1 MKSNIYFEPP
11 SRLQLLD
18 KLKHLV
24 RFSDF
29 LLLVSGDTGAG
40 KSTLLAQLLPEK
52 SDTTL
57 FCCLV
62 KPEAELSPQ
71 QLLQSLIVQLPA
83 HESADSFSDQ
93 VKVLHQQLQSMSATG
108 QKCLIL
114 VDDAEFLS
122 DEAFQLVMNLH
133 AAGAQVLLVA
143 EPSYV
148 DRVLAT
154 NVVKSMEGRV
164 HHVEISGMTVAEADE
179 YLQICHPA
187 LASLPEKKK
196 AELIEL
202 SEGMPG
208 RIERLLA
215 GGKIA
220 SKAPA
225 KSAFPLPPVHMLG
238 IGVVLAGIL
247 GVSLWQFMPE
257 EPEVESVV
265 AVEDRVSVPLIVPA
279 TDVEASQL
287 PVEPE
292 TADQVAVDKPVLVA
306 RQSLSDRLKAQEEKL
321 KPQMQ
326 SDSKPAV
333 EPKTADTTEL
343 SPAVSTESV
352 DPVTE
357 NKAAQAEVVKVEAPA
372 QAVSKPMPASE
383 LESDLRKVVEGKTE
397 LKPTLSV
404 DPEVKPAAT
413 AIAPK
418 VKEPVIVQKES
429 VKPTKVGLSVN
440 EQSLLTW
447 ADKGYTLQMLGA
459 RSKDSAIGFI
469 KAQVNPNEF
478 YYFST
483 NYKGKPWH
491 VVVYGQYTNRD
502 IANAAIRKLPKKL
515 QNLKPWARSIQGVK
529 IDIRNKK

>member
-71 QLLQSLIVQLPA
+71 QLLQSLIAQLPA
-83 HESADSFSDQ
+83 HESADGFSDQ

-143 EPSYV
+143 EPTYV

-154 NVVKSMEGRV
+154 NVVKGMEGRV

-247 GVSLWQFMPE
+247 GISLWQFMPE
-257 EPEVESVV
+257 EPEVDSIV
-265 AVEDRVSVPLIVPA
+265 AVEDRVSVPLVVPA
-279 TDVEASQL
+279 TDGEASQL
-287 PVEPE
+287 PVEQG
-292 TADQVAVDKPVLVA
+292 TADKVAVEPVLVA

-326 SDSKPAV
+326 SDTKSAV
-333 EPKTADTTEL
+333 EPTTDDTTEL
-343 SPAVSTESV
+343 SPAVLTESV
-352 DPVTE
+352 GPVIE
-357 NKAAQAEVVKVEAPA
+357 NKAAQAEATKVEAPA
-372 QAVSKPMPASE
+372 QAVSKPMHASE
-383 LESDLRKVVEGKTE
+383 LENDLRKVVEGKTE
-397 LKPTLSV
+397 LKPALSV
-404 DPEVKPAAT
+404 EPEVKPAAT

-429 VKPTKVGLSVN
+429 VKPAKVGLSAN

-459 RSKDSAIGFI
+459 RSKDSAVGFI